1 MRNAKKTFWG
11 NAIGNVANQ
20 KSTTLPR
27 PDDSGHYF
35 DTFVNSCFKFQL
47 VIVIQ
52 KDQMVIL
59 AIIVVYAVAK
69 LISLVANVIHVRL
82 DISTFLLAKV
92 KSLIHIHTHIV
103 SIQLFQHL
111 KIKFQLVL
119 VIHKGHMVLLAMP
132 MEYVVVKQI

>member
-1 MRNAKKTFWG
+1 M
-11 NAIGNVANQ
+11 II
-20 KSTTLPR
+20 
-27 PDDSGHYF
+27 F
-35 DTFVNSCFKFQL
+35 DTFVNSFFKFQL

-59 AIIVVYAVAK
+59 AILVVYAVAK

-82 DISTFLLAKV
+82 DISTFLHAKV
-92 KSLIHIHTHIV
+92 KLLIHIHTHIV